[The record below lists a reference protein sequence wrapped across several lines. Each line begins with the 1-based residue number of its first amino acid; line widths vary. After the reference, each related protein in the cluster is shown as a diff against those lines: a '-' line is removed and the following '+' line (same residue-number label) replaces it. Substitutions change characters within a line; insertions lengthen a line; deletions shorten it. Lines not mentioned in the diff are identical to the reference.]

1 MTTDNTINLSSS
13 IAPKELQF
21 LPDYGCQSACLHDQE
36 IPELDLFSPLTIRDL
51 TLPNRVGM
59 SPMCQYS
66 AENGVANDWHFV
78 HLGSR
83 AVGGASLIMVEAT
96 AVTSTG
102 RITPGDLGLWN
113 DAQIEPLARI
123 VRFVRQQ
130 GAVAGIQLAHAG
142 RKASCNVPWL
152 GGTPLTPE
160 QGGWTTVAPSSIAF
174 HDNSPPPTSLDEDG
188 IEQVIIA
195 FVTAADRALQA
206 GFQVIEIHA
215 AHGYLLHSFLSPLS
229 NQRTDIY
236 GGSLENRMRLLLE
249 VARRI
254 RGKIP
259 QGMPLLV
266 RISATD
272 WVEGGWDIQQ
282 SVILSSELKANGVDL
297 IDVSTGGLVP
307 HAKIPVQKGYQVPF
321 AAKIRQQAQINT
333 AAVGLITDAEYA
345 NQIITRGCADLVLIG
360 RELLRDPYWSIHA
373 QLSLDEAPNW
383 PIPYGYA
390 VKRQK
395 RK

>member
-1 MTTDNTINLSSS
+1 MNTNNVTNLSSLEQRGLEFTRS
-13 IAPKELQF
+13 SGGE
-21 LPDYGCQSACLHDQE
+21 SACLHDQE
-36 IPELDLFSPLTIRDL
+36 IPELDLFSPFKIRDL
-51 TLPNRVGM
+51 TLPNRVAM

-66 AENGVANDWHFV
+66 AENGIANDWHFV

-83 AVGGASLIMVEAT
+83 AVGGAGLIMVEAT
-96 AVTSTG
+96 AVTSQG
-102 RITPGDLGLWN
+102 RITPGDLGLW
-113 DAQIEPLARI
+113 DDTQIEPLARI
-123 VRFVRQQ
+123 VRFVQQQ

-142 RKASCNVPWL
+142 RKASCHVPWL

-160 QGGWTTVAPSSIAF
+160 LGAWPTIAPSAIPF
-174 HDNSPPPTSLDEDG
+174 HDNSPVPKALDERG
-188 IEQVIIA
+188 IEEVIIA
-195 FVTAADRALQA
+195 FVQTAERSLQA

-254 RGKIP
+254 REILP
-259 QGMPLLV
+259 PGMPLFV

-272 WVEGGWDIQQ
+272 WVEGGWDIEQ
-282 SVILSSELKANGVDL
+282 SVILSRELKGLGVDV

-307 HAKIPVQKGYQVPF
+307 HAKIPVEKGYQVPF
-321 AAKIRQQAQINT
+321 AAKIRQESQINT
-333 AAVGLITDAEYA
+333 AAVGMITEAEYA

-373 QLSLDEAPNW
+373 QGHLDEVPNW
-383 PIPYGYA
+383 PVPYGYA

-395 RK
+395 RR

>member
-1 MTTDNTINLSSS
+1 MTTESFTSLSSPVVQRGLEVS
-13 IAPKELQF
+13 HS
-21 LPDYGCQSACLHDQE
+21 YGSQSACLHDQS
-36 IPELDLFSPLTIRDL
+36 IPELELLSPLKIRDL
-51 TLPNRVGM
+51 VLLNRVVM

-66 AENGVANDWHFV
+66 AENGIANDWHFV

-83 AVGGASLIMVEAT
+83 AVGGTGLIMVEAT
-96 AVTSTG
+96 AVTSQG
-102 RITPGDLGLWN
+102 RITLGDLGLWD

-123 VRFVRQQ
+123 VRFIRQQ
-130 GAVAGIQLAHAG
+130 ETVAGIQLAHAG
-142 RKASCNVPWL
+142 RKASCHVPWL
-152 GGTPLTPE
+152 GGRPLTSE
-160 QGGWTTVAPSSIAF
+160 QGAWATVAPSSIAF
-174 HDNSPPPTSLDEDG
+174 GDNSPVPIALDECG
-188 IEQVIIA
+188 IEEVITA
-195 FVTAADRALQA
+195 FVQAAERALQA

-236 GGSLENRMRLLLE
+236 GGTLDNRMRLLLE

-254 RGKIP
+254 RNIVP
-259 QGMPLLV
+259 QGMPLFV

-282 SVILSSELKANGVDL
+282 SVILSSELKVLGVDL

-307 HAKIPVQKGYQVPF
+307 HAKIPVEKGYQVPF
-321 AAKIRQQAQINT
+321 AAKIRQESQVNT
-333 AAVGLITDAEYA
+333 GSVGLITDAEYA

-360 RELLRDPYWSIHA
+360 RELLRDPYWTIHA
-373 QLSLDEAPNW
+373 QCNLDEEPNW